1 MPKYFIGNVL
11 SPTETQPEQ
20 EDPTFAF
27 TRKESF
33 DLDLKGLPIRMEHHP
48 EMEVGTIMRNWQAD
62 DGSVW
67 ITGKLKDD
75 TLESKF
81 AKYAIEKNPTTGES
95 YYNGLS
101 LQHTHIQY
109 ASKQNTKKE
118 GIEVSLCVN
127 PRRSDCRIAFVDS
140 EPNQVKTKKIVYK
153 IHSASFKTNM
163 SEQQNIQTPTTQ
175 ETTPVETAPVAET
188 PVVDAP
194 KTDAPQ
200 TTEMSKEDMMRVIIQ
215 QQKDLEES
223 QSKKSTEV
231 EELRQLKEMIEK
243 QKVEEEKKLSE
254 KSYALAQATINQ
266 WAETLDKT
274 EMDEASREAIM
285 KMAKD
290 HPKESMAMLKVA
302 HCASA
307 KHKATKSQFNDYK
320 EVMKRSQLQEK
331 FEQVMSK
338 KRPAPVANVVHAA
351 SSKKQKVVEQSQDNV
366 QRFLKAM
373 SKYNVT
379 GSARDHME
387 GVSKGLSNRNRGP
400 SSRAPY
406 Y

>member
-1 MPKYFIGNVL
+1 MVKYFIGNVL

-27 TRKESF
+27 TKKEAF
-33 DLDLKGLPIRMEHHP
+33 DLDLSGKPIRMEHHP
-48 EMEVGTIMRNWQAD
+48 ELEVGSIMRNWQAE

-67 ITGKLKDD
+67 VTGKLNDD
-75 TLESKF
+75 SLESKF
-81 AKYAIEKNPTTGES
+81 AKYAIEKNPVTGTC
-95 YYNGLS
+95 YYTGLS

-109 ASKQNTKKE
+109 ASSSNTKKE

-140 EPNQVKTKKIVYK
+140 DLNQDKTKKIVYK
-153 IHSASFKTNM
+153 IHNASFKQNM
-163 SEQQNIQTPTTQ
+163 SDTQ
-175 ETTPVETAPVAET
+175 EPVNQVSEESEQTAAVESTPEPVENTEKVT
-188 PVVDAP
+188 PSEP
-194 KTDAPQ
+194 S
-200 TTEMSKEDMMRVIIQ
+200 TEMSREDMMRVIIQ
-215 QQKDLEES
+215 QQKELEES
-223 QSKKSTEV
+223 QAKQSNEKNELQELKK
-231 EELRQLKEMIEK
+231 MIEA
-243 QKVEEEKKLSE
+243 QKADELKKDTEKA
-254 KSYALAQATINQ
+254 YALSKALVDQ

-274 EMDEASREAIM
+274 EMDEASREAVM

-290 HPKESMAMLKVA
+290 YPRESMAMLKVA

-307 KHKATKSQFNDYK
+307 KHKAIKSQFADYK
-320 EVMKRSQLQEK
+320 NIMKRSQLQEK

-338 KRPAPVANVVHAA
+338 KRPAPVVHAA
-351 SSKKQKVVEQSQDNV
+351 STKKVKTAPVAQKSNDV
-366 QRFLKAM
+366 QRFLTAM

-387 GVSKGLSNRNRGP
+387 SISKIGKRG
-400 SSRAPY
+400 RAPY